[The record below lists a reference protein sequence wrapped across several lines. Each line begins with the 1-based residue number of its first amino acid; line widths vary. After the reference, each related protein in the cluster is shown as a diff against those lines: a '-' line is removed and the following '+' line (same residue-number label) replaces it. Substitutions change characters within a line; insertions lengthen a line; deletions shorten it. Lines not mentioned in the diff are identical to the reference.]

1 MEADQD
7 MNGKIEW
14 DIGLD
19 VGQWDTD
26 FGIGL
31 GVGSFDCDFDLSTD
45 SDLDRPLVEQ
55 RHSYHHA
62 CNSNRKPH
70 DHIYDRFDT

>member
-45 SDLDRPLVEQ
+45 SDQFIFFMIGLYSSMYAL
-55 RHSYHHA
+55 
-62 CNSNRKPH
+62 
-70 DHIYDRFDT
+70 